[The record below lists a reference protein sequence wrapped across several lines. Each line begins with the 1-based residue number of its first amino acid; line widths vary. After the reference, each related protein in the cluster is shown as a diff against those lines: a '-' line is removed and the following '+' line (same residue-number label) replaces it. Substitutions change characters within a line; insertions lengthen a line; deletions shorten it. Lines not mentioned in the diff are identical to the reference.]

1 LFGLVFLRQGAY
13 KKVYKLITYFNP
25 MDQFGDNFQENL
37 GRATDA
43 KIKGIR
49 RFGVEKRGRWV
60 VLIIAAVLL
69 MIINSPFGTVPA
81 GERGVQL
88 RFGAVTGR
96 IFDEGLYFRI
106 PFIES
111 VQKMDVKIQKD
122 EVPASAASKDLQIV
136 TSKIALNYHL
146 DPDSVNKIWQE
157 VGKNYNIRIIAP
169 SIQEAVK
176 AESAKFTAEEL
187 ITKREEV
194 KEKIKANLAERLLE
208 RSIIVDEFNII
219 DFEFSPAFNTA
230 IEAKVTAEQLKL
242 KADRDLQRIE
252 IEAEQK
258 IAEARGKA
266 EAIRIEAQALR
277 QNAQVV
283 ELRWIEKWD
292 GKVPTY
298 WGAASPFIG
307 INR

>member
-1 LFGLVFLRQGAY
+1 
-13 KKVYKLITYFNP
+13 
-25 MDQFGDNFQENL
+25 MDQFNQKFTQKMGDI
-37 GRATDA
+37 D
-43 KIKGIR
+43 KIKKLVLRVSIGL
-49 RFGVEKRGRWV
+49 V
-60 VLIIAAVLL
+60 VFALL
-69 MIINSPFGTVPA
+69 FSALGTVGA
-81 GERGVQL
+81 GERGILLQ
-88 RFGAVTGR
+88 FGAVQDR
-96 IFDEGLYFRI
+96 VIDEGLYFKI
-106 PFIES
+106 PYIQR
-111 VQKMDVKIQKD
+111 VVKIDVKIQKD
-122 EVPASAASKDLQIV
+122 EVAASAASKDLQIV

-146 DPDSVNKIWQE
+146 DPDSVNRIWQE
-157 VGKNYNIRIIAP
+157 VGQNYNIRIIAP

-194 KEKIKANLAERLLE
+194 KEQIKANLAERLLE
-208 RSIIVDEFNII
+208 RFIIVDEFNII
-219 DFEFSPAFNTA
+219 DFEFSSAFNQA

-242 KADRDLQRIE
+242 KADRDLDRIE
-252 IEAEQK
+252 IEADQK

-298 WGAASPFIG
+298 WGEASPFIG

>member
-1 LFGLVFLRQGAY
+1 LFR
-13 KKVYKLITYFNP
+13 KLKLAIQKEHKP
-25 MDQFGDNFQENL
+25 ILQSMDTSDPVK
-37 GRATDA
+37 T
-43 KIKGIR
+43 IR
-49 RFGVEKRGRWV
+49 EYSRPIIIAII
-60 VLIIAAVLL
+60 VLILL
-69 MIINSPFGTVPA
+69 SGSMGTVGA
-81 GERGVQL
+81 GERGILLQ
-88 RFGAVTGR
+88 FGAVKNKVFG
-96 IFDEGLYFRI
+96 EGLYFKV
-106 PFIES
+106 PFVHEVI
-111 VQKMDVKIQKD
+111 KIDVRIQKD
-122 EVPASAASKDLQIV
+122 EVRASAASKDLQIV

-146 DPDSVNKIWQE
+146 DPNSVNKIWQE
-157 VGKNYNIRIIAP
+157 VGKDYNARIIAP

-194 KEKIKANLAERLLE
+194 KEKIKANLAVRLLE

-219 DFEFSPAFNTA
+219 DFEFSAAFNTA

-242 KADRDLQRIE
+242 KADRDLERIE
-252 IEAEQK
+252 IEADQK

-283 ELRWIEKWD
+283 ELRWIEKWN
-292 GKVPTY
+292 GEVPTY
-298 WGAASPFIG
+298 WGEATPFIG

>member
-1 LFGLVFLRQGAY
+1 MDEFTERVRDTSQI
-13 KKVYKLITYFNP
+13 KKIISRTIIVL
-25 MDQFGDNFQENL
+25 
-37 GRATDA
+37 
-43 KIKGIR
+43 
-49 RFGVEKRGRWV
+49 V
-60 VLIIAAVLL
+60 VLLPLL
-69 MIINSPFGTVPA
+69 SAFGTVGA
-81 GERGVQL
+81 GERGVLLQ
-88 RFGAVTGR
+88 FGAVQDKV
-96 IFDEGLYFRI
+96 FEEGLYLKV
-106 PFIES
+106 PF
-111 VQKMDVKIQKD
+111 VQEVVKMDVKIQKD
-122 EVPASAASKDLQIV
+122 EIPASAASKDLQIV
-136 TSKIALNYHL
+136 TSRIALNYHL
-146 DPDSVNKIWQE
+146 DPNSVNKIWQE
-157 VGKNYNIRIIAP
+157 VGKNYNSRIIAP

-194 KEKIKANLAERLLE
+194 KEQIKTNLAARLLE
-208 RSIIVDEFNII
+208 RFIIVDEFNII
-219 DFEFSPAFNTA
+219 DFEFSKAFNEA

-242 KADRDLQRIE
+242 KADRDLDRIK
-252 IEAEQK
+252 IEADQK

-298 WGAASPFIG
+298 WGDASPLIG

>member
-1 LFGLVFLRQGAY
+1 
-13 KKVYKLITYFNP
+13 
-25 MDQFGDNFQENL
+25 MDQFENNVH
-37 GRATDA
+37 ASFTNAPDA
-43 KIKGIR
+43 KVR
-49 RFGVEKRGRWV
+49 RVRSFGNRRRGVWV
-60 VLIIAAVLL
+60 VVIIIAV
-69 MIINSPFGTVPA
+69 IVRVVNSPLGTVGA

-88 RFGAVTGR
+88 RFGAVTGH

-106 PFIES
+106 PFIEN

-146 DPDSVNKIWQE
+146 DPDSVNVVWQE
-157 VGKNYNIRIIAP
+157 IGKNYNTRIIAP

-194 KEKIKANLAERLLE
+194 KERIKANLTERLFE

-219 DFEFSPAFNTA
+219 DFEFSPAFNAA

-242 KADRDLQRIE
+242 KAERDLERI
-252 IEAEQK
+252 K
-258 IAEARGKA
+258 
-266 EAIRIEAQALR
+266 
-277 QNAQVV
+277 
-283 ELRWIEKWD
+283 IEKEQQTTQ
-292 GKVPTY
+292 GEAK
-298 WGAASPFIG
+298 AKAI
-307 INR
+307 